1 MILDNTT
8 ALYQEQLEEAASDAA
23 SILMEGSFEE
33 LPHDEQVMV
42 QHLHHQLHLT
52 KMLIQVFINLLM
64 VLTNKLMSQ
73 LMVLIEHSLTQL
85 VSHHKVMFILEVQ
98 ENLEIIVEHGKLQQE
113 LQVMDLNS
121 TIQQTVQHLSQLL
134 QMVLQQQQIN

>member
-1 MILDNTT
+1 
-8 ALYQEQLEEAASDAA
+8 
-23 SILMEGSFEE
+23 
-33 LPHDEQVMV
+33 
-42 QHLHHQLHLT
+42 
-52 KMLIQVFINLLM
+52 
-64 VLTNKLMSQ
+64 MSQ